1 MTLYIPG
8 LGDLMDY
15 ELSYH
20 DIHAKNIM
28 KVAGDIKRRTM
39 PAAAM
44 YYDTDSCIRYYLNPN
59 TKTQETTGYQ
69 INTIKP
75 IFHREK
81 INKIYKILLDEMY
94 PGYKYNCTLEL
105 FIQFAKSHYLKPYC
119 QWCSSQETP
128 EIKHIIEHSHI
139 IPSFEI
145 DSLSNKPKYW
155 IGKYRGKLCMRCN
168 ALESVVK
175 TMNTKEKIEYLKRK
189 GFDEYSAIVIIDKW
203 YHK

>member
-119 QWCSSQETP
+119 QWCVIDFI
-128 EIKHIIEHSHI
+128 IKNNIKKLVKKWRI
-139 IPSFEI
+139 
-145 DSLSNKPKYW
+145 NKKNRFNK
-155 IGKYRGKLCMRCN
+155 IKLRE
-168 ALESVVK
+168 L
-175 TMNTKEKIEYLKRK
+175 T
-189 GFDEYSAIVIIDKW
+189 G
-203 YHK
+203 